1 MTSPGPRVLV
11 TGATGIIGR
20 HAVAHLLAQGAEVH
34 AVARDSLDQVPLQ
47 GVQRHRLDLLDR
59 PATQALL
66 SDIRPDVLL
75 HLAWITGHGRFW
87 NAPEN
92 LDWLASSIYL
102 IRGFADAGGRRV
114 VVAGTCAEYDP
125 AVGQPIPLPETAPC
139 HPQTLYG
146 WAKHALHRVLAAY
159 AEQVGLSY
167 GWGRLFLLYG
177 EDEPAER
184 LAPSVVKA
192 VLAGMPAKC
201 SRGLQIRDFLDT
213 RDAGAAF
220 AALAL
225 SNVEGAVNI
234 CSGQAISVAD
244 FATRLAVAVGRPDLL
259 QLGALPD
266 RANDP
271 PYLVGDPGRLNAEV
285 GFRPSVALE
294 TGLNDTIAR
303 LRQPPGGKD

>member
-1 MTSPGPRVLV
+1 MVRTGERILV

-20 HAVAHLLAQGAEVH
+20 HAVANLVARGAEVH

-47 GVQRHRLDLLDR
+47 GAQLHKLDLLDR

-66 SDIRPDVLL
+66 GEIRPDILL

-102 IRGFADAGGRRV
+102 IRGFVDAGGRRV

-125 AVGQPIPLPETAPC
+125 AAEQKTPLPETAPC

-159 AEQVGLSY
+159 AGQVGLSY

-184 LAPSVVKA
+184 LAPSVVGA
-192 VLAGMPAKC
+192 VLAGQPAKC

-220 AALAL
+220 AALAATD
-225 SNVEGAVNI
+225 VEGPVNI
-234 CSGQAISVAD
+234 CSGQPISVAE
-244 FATRLAVAVGRPDLL
+244 FATRLASAIGRPDLL

-266 RANDP
+266 RPNDP
-271 PYLVGDPGRLNAEV
+271 PYLVGDPDRLNMEV
-285 GFRPSVALE
+285 GFAPAVTLDA
-294 TGLNDTIAR
+294 GLHDTIAR
-303 LRQPPGGKD
+303 LRGPSGGSE

>member
-1 MTSPGPRVLV
+1 MAKAGERILV

-20 HAVAHLLAQGAEVH
+20 HAVANLVAQGAEVH

-47 GVQRHRLDLLDR
+47 GAHIHRLDLLDR

-66 SDIRPDVLL
+66 AEIRPDILL

-102 IRGFADAGGRRV
+102 IRGFVDAGGRRV

-125 AVGQPIPLPETAPC
+125 AAGHQSPLPETAPC

-192 VLAGMPAKC
+192 VLAGQPAKC
-201 SRGLQIRDFLDT
+201 SHGLQIRDFLDT

-225 SNVEGAVNI
+225 SDVEGPVNI
-234 CSGQAISVAD
+234 CSGQPISVAD
-244 FATRLAVAVGRPDLL
+244 FATRLALAVGRPDLL

-266 RANDP
+266 RPNDP
-271 PYLVGDPGRLNAEV
+271 PYLVGDPGRLNADV
-285 GFRPSVALE
+285 GFRPAVALE
-294 TGLNDTIAR
+294 AGLNDTIAR
-303 LRQPPGGKD
+303 LRQQPGGRE